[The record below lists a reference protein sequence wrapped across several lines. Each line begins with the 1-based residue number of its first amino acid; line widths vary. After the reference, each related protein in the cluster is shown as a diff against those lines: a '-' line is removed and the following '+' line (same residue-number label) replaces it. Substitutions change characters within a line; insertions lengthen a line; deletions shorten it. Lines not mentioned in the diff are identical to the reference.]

1 MLMNCMLE
9 DASAQMTDENF
20 RVSIHHFSDASEQ
33 GYGQYSY
40 IRMVDEE
47 GRIHCSLLL
56 GKSRFVLI
64 PRLEPTAA
72 VLSVKIA
79 CLLKKELNF
88 WEVHH
93 YFWTD
98 SKEVIG
104 YIMNDKR
111 RFKTFVAYQI
121 YQIKEKTN
129 VDQWS
134 SIPTKKNPADDENP
148 SMSLNAEWESSNS
161 CWFQGPSFL
170 WQ

>member
-9 DASAQMTDENF
+9 DASAQMTDKNF
-20 RVSIHHFSDASEQ
+20 RVSIHHLSDASEQ

-121 YQIKEKTN
+121 YKIKEKTN
-129 VDQWS
+129 VDQLS
-134 SIPTKKNPADDENP
+134 SIPTTKK
-148 SMSLNAEWESSNS
+148 SSRWRKSFNELE
-161 CWFQGPSFL
+161 CWMGKFK
-170 WQ
+170 